1 MEREIKFKTKSKEM
15 KWQAM
20 KYCKYFILILFD
32 EGLVPG
38 YRKNL
43 CRVVI
48 KKKKNPLT
56 KDQKTS
62 TDTSQKEV

>member
-1 MEREIKFKTKSKEM
+1 M

-38 YRKNL
+38 YKKNL

-48 KKKKNPLT
+48 KKKKKPTT

-62 TDTSQKEV
+62 ESHRQTPHKKKM

>member
-48 KKKKNPLT
+48 
-56 KDQKTS
+56 
-62 TDTSQKEV
+62 

>member
-1 MEREIKFKTKSKEM
+1 M

-38 YRKNL
+38 YKKNL

-48 KKKKNPLT
+48 KKKKNQQQRIKRLLKATGRHLT
-56 KDQKTS
+56 KRRCKI
-62 TDTSQKEV
+62 SQ